1 MVVAVKSTMQGEEGS
16 TQVNA
21 VIVIST
27 TTADEQGR
35 AAAPALGLLPATLIM
50 VIGIPVVT
58 SGEIVAVAVAEVLQ
72 RPVDIATSVII
83 ADADARAQQAAR
95 QARTA
100 TRA

>member
-16 TQVNA
+16 TQVTA
-21 VIVIST
+21 VIAIST
-27 TTADEQGR
+27 DTTGEQGR
-35 AAAPALGLLPATLIM
+35 AAAPALGLLPVALIM

-58 SGEIVAVAVAEVLQ
+58 SGEIEAVGVAEVLQ
-72 RPVDIATSVII
+72 RPADIATSVII

-95 QARTA
+95 QVRTA